1 MRQRVGVLVGLSG
14 LMIVGAL
21 TGCSSSAG
29 PSPAVENDN
38 VLEVSTPA
46 PDADDALPQPPEYYP
61 DWAGDTDVTPAPM
74 PVSGSGTLTP
84 GEPGS
89 GSGTLTPVEPGTS
102 GTDMPVEPGSGTLPV
117 TEPGEY
123 PPAP

>member
-29 PSPAVENDN
+29 PSPAVENDI

-74 PVSGSGTLTP
+74 PVSGSGTLIP
-84 GEPGS
+84 G
-89 GSGTLTPVEPGTS
+89 EPGTS

-123 PPAP
+123 PPVP

>member
-74 PVSGSGTLTP
+74 PVSGSGTRTP
-84 GEPGS
+84 G
-89 GSGTLTPVEPGTS
+89 EPGTS
-102 GTDMPVEPGSGTLPV
+102 GTVMPVEPGSGTLPV

-123 PPAP
+123 PPVP